1 MESTHNTLVITLL
14 FEFNSLMNKYIY
26 SVSRRLIIMIQKH
39 SNYFAIIGCVLTS
52 SLLGYAF
59 VVDSF
64 GVMDQ
69 NLFHS
74 TTGGSLDVNITSS
87 PEVIITDNEA
97 KFKINF
103 FEPGTNKIQVHVDY
117 DFQVL
122 ENGEEIFSA
131 AKQINQPLLHTAEGS
146 VTIPFVFSSPG
157 IYSIKIPVLGI
168 NFIPINP
175 EYAEFKFVIK

>member
-1 MESTHNTLVITLL
+1 
-14 FEFNSLMNKYIY
+14 
-26 SVSRRLIIMIQKH
+26 MIQKH
-39 SNYFAIIGCVLTS
+39 SNCFVIIGFFLTS
-52 SLLGYAF
+52 SFLGSAF

-64 GVMDQ
+64 GVMDP
-69 NLFHS
+69 NLLQS

-87 PEVIITDNEA
+87 PEVISTDKEV

-103 FEPGTNKIQVHVDY
+103 LESGTDKIQVHVDY

-122 ENGEEIFSA
+122 KNGKEVFSA

-146 VTIPFVFSSPG
+146 VTIPFMFSSPG
-157 IYSIKIPVLGI
+157 SYSIKIPVLGI

>member
-1 MESTHNTLVITLL
+1 
-14 FEFNSLMNKYIY
+14 
-26 SVSRRLIIMIQKH
+26 MIQKH
-39 SNYFAIIGCVLTS
+39 SNCFVIIGFFLRS
-52 SLLGYAF
+52 SFLGSAF

-64 GVMDQ
+64 GIMDP
-69 NLFHS
+69 NLLQS

-87 PEVIITDNEA
+87 PEVISTDKEV

-103 FEPGTNKIQVHVDY
+103 LEPGTDKIQVHVDY
-117 DFQVL
+117 DFQVFK
-122 ENGEEIFSA
+122 NGEEVFSA

-146 VTIPFVFSSPG
+146 VTIPFMFSSSG
-157 IYSIKIPVLGI
+157 SYSIKIPVLGI